1 MVCLISSWAAHFL
14 LEGDEAQAQ
23 IKRIQQAQD
32 AKQTICKERS
42 MTTDKI
48 EFTKEKETMLMT
60 LSGRA
65 IQSQWK
71 NPILRDPWAEE
82 AMQHIDYDLSKQ
94 LTGVASWSMWKDIGP
109 AIIATRAATFDLL
122 TTRFLTDHPVAT
134 VLHVRRGMDSRV
146 FRIDPPAGVQW
157 FDVDYPDVI
166 ALRRQLFPERDAAY
180 HLIGAQLDDLR
191 WMDDVPRERPGLFIA
206 EGVLHYLGETEVK
219 ALLQAVVAQCPGGQV
234 IFDICNSFILKR
246 AGSNVGGTGATYK
259 WGLDDPQDIK
269 QLEPKLELIKEF
281 KPSELVAFS
290 RFPLW
295 WRALYRTQEIIPT
308 LRRME
313 RTLVYR
319 Y

>member
-1 MVCLISSWAAHFL
+1 
-14 LEGDEAQAQ
+14 
-23 IKRIQQAQD
+23 
-32 AKQTICKERS
+32 
-42 MTTDKI
+42 MTNDKI
-48 EFTKEKETMLMT
+48 QFTKEKETMLMT

-82 AMQHIDYDLSKQ
+82 AMRHIDYDLSKQ

-109 AIIATRAATFDLL
+109 TIIATRAATFDLL
-122 TTRFLTDHPVAT
+122 TTRFLADHPDAT
-134 VLHVRRGMDSRV
+134 VLHVGCGMDSRV
-146 FRIDPPAGVQW
+146 FRIDPPAGVEW
-157 FDVDYPDVI
+157 FDVDYPDVV
-166 ALRRQLFPERDAAY
+166 ALRRQLFPEPRTPAPPAAAQVRVASPQRGNRDAAY
-180 HLIGAQLDDLR
+180 HVIGAQLDDLR
-191 WMDDVPRERPGLFIA
+191 WMDDVPRDRPGLFIA
-206 EGVLHYLGETEVK
+206 EGVLHYLSETEVK
-219 ALLQAVVAQCPGGQV
+219 ALFNAVVAHFPSGQM
-234 IFDICNSFILKR
+234 IFDICNSFIVKR

-281 KPSELVAFS
+281 KPSEQVAFS

-295 WRALYRTQEIIPT
+295 WRVLYRIQEVNPT

-313 RTLVYR
+313 RIVVYR